1 MSEASLAAAST
12 IVIASEVP
20 AVSKFKIE
28 DFSSSTL
35 GLKIYFQSAIKANLQ
50 AQTGHSNGVQAI
62 IKVKLAQ
69 TIHQKPN
76 SLSQEALKTV
86 TITWVSFTIPFGNI
100 GLIGLSISL
109 ADKVASSE
117 GLHSLFWNLFPQIFP
132 VA

>member
-1 MSEASLAAAST
+1 LSEASLAAAST

-35 GLKIYFQSAIKANLQ
+35 GLKIYFQSAINVNLQ

-86 TITWVSFTIPFGNI
+86 TIT
-100 GLIGLSISL
+100 
-109 ADKVASSE
+109 
-117 GLHSLFWNLFPQIFP
+117 
-132 VA
+132 